1 MILKRGDKVHLACTL
16 TRPEDLYET
25 KKFFTDL
32 YAEQGVDIAGITFRY
47 NVPMQAPEIVAV
59 FRD

>member
-1 MILKRGDKVHLACTL
+1 MILKRGDKIHLACTL

-32 YAEQGVDIAGITFRY
+32 YAAQGVDIVGITFRY
-47 NVPMQAPEIVAV
+47 GVEQAAPQVVAV